1 MKTLSLI
8 LLLAASMTINAAAP
22 RKLPTAKMQQIAQEQ
37 NSVAANFFETA
48 KNTGTVDVTPF
59 AEYLDAGYLIF
70 SDTFDFDSEKA
81 KLKMAEE
88 LPDDMTLVIY
98 TQKRTNAYYKWLL
111 NKFHK
116 VIAPERI
123 KLIYLPDSD
132 KGFWARDAVPVP
144 SFAKDG
150 SFYITDAQYYHE
162 FEPDEQIREYF
173 SAGMMDHNFFFEGGN
188 FMATSRGDCV
198 IINNELVYNIPTAVF
213 EKMYGCK
220 QLLRLPHVKGI
231 GHADESVKF
240 MDDFNVITD
249 EPSYVKPLE
258 DAGFSVHMMPRP
270 NNHYENYVNALITN
284 GTIYVPIFGQKND
297 QKALDLYRSFGYK
310 VYGINTSTL
319 SNKGLGSLHC
329 ITMTYPKV
337 PFNELLGILNGAEL
351 FENN

>member
-1 MKTLSLI
+1 LSV
-8 LLLAASMTINAAAP
+8 NAAAP
-22 RKLPTAKMQQIAQEQ
+22 RKLPSDQMQKIAEKQ
-37 NSVAANFFETA
+37 NQLVANYFETS
-48 KNTGTVDVTPF
+48 KNTSGVEVTPF

-88 LPDDMTLVIY
+88 LPAGMTLVIY
-98 TQKRTNAYYKWLL
+98 TQKKTRAYHQWLL

-132 KGFWARDAVPVP
+132 KGFWARDGVPVP
-144 SFAKDG
+144 SIAKDG

-162 FEPDEQIREYF
+162 FEPDEQLREYF
-173 SAGMMDHNFFFEGGN
+173 NAGMMDHNFFFEGGN
-188 FMATSRGDCV
+188 FMATSLGDCV
-198 IINNELVYNIPTAVF
+198 VINNNLVYNIPDAVF
-213 EKMYGCK
+213 ERMYGCN

-249 EPSYVKPLE
+249 EPSYKKPLE
-258 DAGFSVHMMPRP
+258 DAGFIVHMMPRP
-270 NNHYENYVNALITN
+270 DNHYENYVNSLLVN
-284 GTIYVPIFGQKND
+284 GTIYVPIFGQAND
-297 QKALDLYRSFGYK
+297 QKAMDIYRSFGYK
-310 VYGINTSTL
+310 VHGIITSTL

-337 PFNELLGILNGAEL
+337 PFNELLGILNGSEL
-351 FENN
+351 NTNN